1 MKFSELD
8 LKPNLQ
14 EALQRMGYEDMT
26 PIQEESIPHV
36 VKGVDL
42 MGLAETGSGKTAACG
57 VPLVNATDV
66 ATNAIQH
73 LILVPTRELAL
84 QYVQEVDDLSGDS
97 GVIPFAVFG
106 GFDIS
111 IQKAKLNHCV
121 HILVATPGRLIDLI
135 WNTRLDL
142 TQVRTVVLDEADE
155 MLKMGFIED
164 VDWILSCM
172 LQEHQTLLWSA
183 TMPSEI
189 DGLAKKYLKD
199 PVRIELNRNQRAP
212 QSLQHH
218 FLHAGRDR
226 MKALT
231 GYLKEDSVKQAI
243 IFCNSRDKASE
254 LHRELR
260 RHVTS
265 LEYIHGGLDQGKR
278 TSIFRGFKE
287 MKIKYMVATDVAGR
301 GLDFSH
307 VSHVIN
313 YDLPFNSEI
322 YTHRTGRAGRM
333 GHTGIALTLVSDRD
347 LGSLKEILRRNSI
360 EAQGQG
366 HKPNLDSVSRSRR
379 GGNRPRGRGDGN
391 GKSGSS
397 GQSRRSGRP
406 RRRGASRRAPAGA

>member
-8 LKPNLQ
+8 LKPKIY
-14 EALQRMGYEDMT
+14 EALPRMGYEDMT
-26 PIQEESIPHV
+26 PIQEESIPHIV
-36 VKGVDL
+36 RGADL

-57 VPLVNATDV
+57 VPLVNSTDV
-66 ATNAIQH
+66 DTKAIQH
-73 LILVPTRELAL
+73 LILGPTRELAL
-84 QYVQEVDDLSGDS
+84 QYVQEVDDLAGDS
-97 GVIPFAVFG
+97 GVVPFAVYG

-183 TMPSEI
+183 TMPREI

-199 PVRIELNRNQRAP
+199 PVRIELNRHQRAP

-218 FLHAGRDR
+218 FLHTGRDR

-231 GYLKEDSVKQAI
+231 GYLEEHSVKQAI

-254 LHRELR
+254 LHRALR
-260 RHVTS
+260 SHVTS
-265 LEYIHGGLDQGKR
+265 LESIHGGLDQGKR

-333 GHTGIALTLVSDRD
+333 GRTGIALTLVSDRD
-347 LGSLKEILRRNSI
+347 LGSLKEILRKNSI
-360 EAQGQG
+360 EPQWQGP
-366 HKPNLDSVSRSRR
+366 KPDLDNVSRSRR
-379 GGNRPRGRGDGN
+379 GGNRSHGRGGS
-391 GKSGSS
+391 KSGSS
-397 GQSRRSGRP
+397 RQG
-406 RRRGASRRAPAGA
+406 RRRGASSKSAPAAA

>member
-8 LKPNLQ
+8 LKPELQ
-14 EALQRMGYEDMT
+14 ESLKRMGYEEMT
-26 PIQEESIPHV
+26 PIQEQTIPHV
-36 VKGVDL
+36 IKGADV
-42 MGLAETGSGKTAACG
+42 MGLAETGSGKTAACA

-66 ATNAIQH
+66 DLNAIQH

-84 QYVQEVDDLSGDS
+84 QYVQEVDDLAGDS
-97 GVIPFAVFG
+97 GVVPFAVFG

-172 LQEHQTLLWSA
+172 LQERQTLLWSA
-183 TMPSEI
+183 TMPGEI
-189 DGLAKKYLKD
+189 DGMARKYLKD
-199 PVRIELNRNQRAP
+199 PVRIELNRDQRAP

-218 FLHAGRDR
+218 FLHAGRNR
-226 MKALT
+226 LT
-231 GYLKEDSVKQAI
+231 ELTKYLKDDAVKQAI

-260 RHVTS
+260 RQFTS
-265 LEYIHGGLDQGKR
+265 MESIHGGLDQGKR

-287 MKIKYMVATDVAGR
+287 LKIKYMVATDVAGR

-307 VSHVIN
+307 VTHVIN

-333 GHTGIALTLVSDRD
+333 GRTGVALTLVSDRD
-347 LGSLKEILRRNSI
+347 LGSLKEILRKNVI
-360 EAQGQG
+360 EPHWVGDAPDMDG
-366 HKPNLDSVSRSRR
+366 VSRR
-379 GGNRPRGRGDGN
+379 GGGNRSRGRGDGR
-391 GKSGSS
+391 SGSS
-397 GQSRRSGRP
+397 GQGSRTGRP
-406 RRRGASRRAPAGA
+406 RRRGSRNSGRSTSTTA